1 MNSNQII
8 VEQVSPFNVATTVD
22 KLIAAS
28 AAKNWQNP
36 AVHDLQQSLA
46 KSGKEVLPVKVIEI
60 CKPEYSGKMLEKN
73 DERIVSVMMPCRI
86 SVYEKTDGKTYVT
99 LLNMSAMAAGYS
111 AIAVEAIKGATD
123 ESFEIVKSVIG
134 PFKK

>member
-1 MNSNQII
+1 MNANQII
-8 VEQVSPFNVATTVD
+8 IEQVSPFNVDSTVE
-22 KLIAAS
+22 KLIAAATQKS
-28 AAKNWQNP
+28 WQNP

-46 KSGKEVLPVKVIEI
+46 KSGKSVLPVKVVEI

-73 DERIVSVMMPCRI
+73 EERIVSVMMPCRI

-99 LLNMSAMAAGYS
+99 LLNMTAMSAGYS
-111 AIAVEAIKGATD
+111 AIAVDAIKGATD

-134 PFKK
+134 PLK